1 MGSYD
6 EKTYRIIGAAMTVH
20 RELGPGFLESAYGD
34 ALELEFQMQ
43 GIPYEREKEIDIL
56 YKGCPIRTKYY
67 ADFLCYGDV
76 IVELKTV
83 ERLADIH
90 RAQIIHYLTATN
102 IKRGLLIN
110 FKSKSQEYERFAND
124 KSV

>member
-1 MGSYD
+1 
-6 EKTYRIIGAAMTVH
+6 MTVH

-90 RAQIIHYLTATN
+90 RAQLFTT
-102 IKRGLLIN
+102 
-110 FKSKSQEYERFAND
+110 
-124 KSV
+124 